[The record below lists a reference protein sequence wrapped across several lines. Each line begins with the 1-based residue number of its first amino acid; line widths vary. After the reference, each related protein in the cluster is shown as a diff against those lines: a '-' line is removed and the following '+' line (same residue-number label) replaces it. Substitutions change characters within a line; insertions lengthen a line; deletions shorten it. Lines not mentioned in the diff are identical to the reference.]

1 MTEYITLALAG
12 AAAVLA
18 LVCVLTR
25 PRQGATL
32 RDLQNLTANSLMLL
46 YSQNWM

>member
-32 RDLQNLTANSLMLL
+32 RDLQNL
-46 YSQNWM
+46 SQELQE